1 MENIKISVIQF
12 SKYHEI
18 EPQFVIDLYENGLV
32 VLSKLDQEYF
42 IEEDHLTQVEK
53 YVRFHYDLGINLE
66 GIEVIH
72 RLLSEISSLQNQL
85 RQIES

>member
-32 VLSKLDQEYF
+32 VLSKFDQEYF

>member
-32 VLSKLDQEYF
+32 VLSKFDQEYF

-72 RLLSEISSLQNQL
+72 RLLSEIYSLQNQL

>member
-53 YVRFHYDLGINLE
+53 YVQFHYDLGINLE

>member
-1 MENIKISVIQF
+1 MNTIKISVIQF
-12 SKYHEI
+12 SQYHEI

-72 RLLSEISSLQNQL
+72 RLLNEITTLQNRL
-85 RQIES
+85 KQIEK